1 MYKANDSFLHHPMDS
16 MENENENQ
24 NQNDD
29 ILFDIDDNFPMKLD
43 TSSRSDTGSGSS
55 GNGNAT
61 TIYPDI
67 FDMMTF
73 DNNRIRDIYVE
84 SNSPLSLSENNSD
97 DDLYRHNND
106 SDSESNNETIQLVV
120 DEMRLDEIYPY
131 SFHEKEREKDEKNR
145 EKDREKRS
153 VSEKGRDK
161 KRKNASTP
169 YYFDILEKYYEYNDN
184 YSNNLDI
191 LITYT
196 RCQKSIFLKSG
207 YITEV
212 RSFLLVLPTIVIGI
226 IISIFAPEMT
236 RYAQKDLNIISAL
249 NIVMTALISISNYLK
264 LESKAEMFKQLYKQY
279 EKLELSLEMTNNK
292 LLYIDNQH
300 DKNQLV
306 LHKLNDIEI
315 KINEMM
321 EINNV
326 TIPNVIKTS
335 FPIICNIN
343 VFSLLKKL
351 ENYKKSLHHKFFNIK
366 NEINLILYKWKKGE
380 LENKLDIEKEKQQK
394 RLLFL
399 YEMKKQLKTE
409 IVQFNEVYSYIDDY
423 FSKEIAIVDNMSH
436 FYILFC
442 GWFSYTKAQAK
453 SYHMDLD
460 HLKDEKKM
468 IVDKY
473 FRIVLD
479 ESF

>member
-1 MYKANDSFLHHPMDS
+1 MYKANDFDC
-16 MENENENQ
+16 NNVIIDVNV
-24 NQNDD
+24 DD
-29 ILFDIDDNFPMKLD
+29 DTECKIPLKLD
-43 TSSRSDTGSGSS
+43 TDTYI
-55 GNGNAT
+55 T
-61 TIYPDI
+61 TEYPNPNSI
-67 FDMMTF
+67 I
-73 DNNRIRDIYVE
+73 DNNRIRDIYIK
-84 SNSPLSLSENNSD
+84 SNSPLSLSENNSED
-97 DDLYRHNND
+97 DDEDYD
-106 SDSESNNETIQLVV
+106 VGVIANETEPIRLVI
-120 DEMRLDEIYPY
+120 DDSNSMRLDEFYP
-131 SFHEKEREKDEKNR
+131 EKQKEKYPDKENT
-145 EKDREKRS
+145 EKR
-153 VSEKGRDK
+153 
-161 KRKNASTP
+161 KRKPSSPSSSPFCFNV
-169 YYFDILEKYYEYNDN
+169 LEKYYEYNDN

-196 RCQKSIFLKSG
+196 RCQKSIYLKSG

-212 RSFLLVLPTIVIGI
+212 RYFLLVLPTIIIGI
-226 IISIFAPEMT
+226 VISIFAPEMT
-236 RYAQKDLNIISAL
+236 HYNIDGNIISAL
-249 NIVMTALISISNYLK
+249 NIVMTTLISISNYLK
-264 LESKAEMFKQLYKQY
+264 LESKVEMFKQLHKQY

-300 DKNQLV
+300 DKNQLI

-326 TIPNVIKTS
+326 TVPNVIKNS
-335 FPIICNIN
+335 FPIVCNIN

-366 NEINLILYKWKKGE
+366 TEINSILYKWKKGN
-380 LENKLDIEKEKQQK
+380 LENKLDIDKEKQQK

-399 YEMKKQLKTE
+399 YEMKEQLKTE

-423 FSKEIAIVDNMSH
+423 FSKEISVVDNMSH

-442 GWFSYTKAQAK
+442 GWFSYSKPKPIHQFDI
-453 SYHMDLD
+453 HQ
-460 HLKDEKKM
+460 LKDEKKM

-479 ESF
+479 E

>member
-1 MYKANDSFLHHPMDS
+1 MYKANDFFLNHS
-16 MENENENQ
+16 MNSIENENESQ

-29 ILFDIDDNFPMKLD
+29 ILFDIDDNFPMKLE

-55 GNGNAT
+55 CNGNAT
-61 TIYPDI
+61 TIYTDM

-73 DNNRIRDIYVE
+73 DNNRIRDMYVQ

-97 DDLYRHNND
+97 DDLYRHND
-106 SDSESNNETIQLVV
+106 SDSESNSNNETIQLVV

-131 SFHEKEREKDEKNR
+131 SFHEKEREKDEK
-145 EKDREKRS
+145 DREKGS

-161 KRKNASTP
+161 KRKNASP

-226 IISIFAPEMT
+226 MISIFSPEMT
-236 RYAQKDLNIISAL
+236 RYEVNGNIISAL

-300 DKNQLV
+300 DKSQLV

-423 FSKEIAIVDNMSH
+423 FSK
-436 FYILFC
+436 
-442 GWFSYTKAQAK
+442 
-453 SYHMDLD
+453 
-460 HLKDEKKM
+460 
-468 IVDKY
+468 
-473 FRIVLD
+473 
-479 ESF
+479 